1 MVNIKVICVDDANQP
16 AIIPAELKV
25 VKDQQYT
32 VIRIINMG
40 LQSGQAGVELKE
52 LDLKAANL
60 PYEYYLAKR
69 FRPLTEDELAMEEA
83 VEDLISETLE
93 IV

>member
-16 AIIPAELKV
+16 SIIPAELRV
-25 VKDQQYT
+25 VKDEQYT
-32 VIRIINMG
+32 VIRLINMG
-40 LQSGQAGVELKE
+40 LQPGQSGVELKE
-52 LDLKAANL
+52 LNLRAANL
-60 PYEYYLAKR
+60 PYEYYLARR
-69 FRPLTEDELAMEEA
+69 FRTLTEEELAMEEA

>member
-32 VIRIINMG
+32 VIRIINMR

>member
-16 AIIPAELKV
+16 SIIPAELRV
-25 VKDQQYT
+25 VKDEQYT

-40 LQSGQAGVELKE
+40 LQPGQTGVELKE
-52 LDLKAANL
+52 LNLKGANL

-69 FRPLTEDELAMEEA
+69 FRPLTTEELQMEEA
-83 VEDLISETLE
+83 FEDLISETLE
-93 IV
+93 AV